1 MCEGPLKQ
9 LANERR
15 VHKCYVKCGEGVV
28 VGVSTLHG
36 CYLSVAVSS
45 WVIQNDVDTEM
56 TAIPDL
62 RRQWN

>member
-1 MCEGPLKQ
+1 M
-9 LANERR
+9 
-15 VHKCYVKCGEGVV
+15 HKCYVRCGEGVV

-56 TAIPDL
+56 TAVPDL